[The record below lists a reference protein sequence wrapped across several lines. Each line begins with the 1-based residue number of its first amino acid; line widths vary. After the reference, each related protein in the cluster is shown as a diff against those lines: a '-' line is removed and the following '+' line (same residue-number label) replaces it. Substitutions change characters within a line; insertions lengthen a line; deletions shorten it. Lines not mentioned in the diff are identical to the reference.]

1 MQLRAAGTNLK
12 EGGWCCAVF
21 GAVDGPKKIMIVLV
35 LVLEHLEGSRFGSCL

>member
-21 GAVDGPKKIMIVLV
+21 RVDDDPSIIVLV
-35 LVLEHLEGSRFGSCL
+35 LVVVLVLD

>member
-21 GAVDGPKKIMIVLV
+21 GAIDD
-35 LVLEHLEGSRFGSCL
+35 EYEND